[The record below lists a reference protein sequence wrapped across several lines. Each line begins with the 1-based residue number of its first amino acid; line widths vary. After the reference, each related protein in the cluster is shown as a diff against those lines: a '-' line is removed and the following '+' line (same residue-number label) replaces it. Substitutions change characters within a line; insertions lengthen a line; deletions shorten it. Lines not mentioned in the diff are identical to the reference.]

1 MSATI
6 QSQLFVKLRENLA
19 DALSKG
25 IGITDP
31 DAHQRCTLLLAIDPK
46 IEEKRMELKS
56 KRGTLATA
64 LEWLEKEGKSAV
76 RGEEEGM
83 GRDGEEDEVSFV

>member
-1 MSATI
+1 
-6 QSQLFVKLRENLA
+6 
-19 DALSKG
+19 
-25 IGITDP
+25 
-31 DAHQRCTLLLAIDPK
+31 LLAIDPK

-83 GRDGEEDEVSFV
+83 VRDGEEDEVSFV